1 MAFEQVNRAALN
13 AYPGLLNAILPGG
26 RVQGREF
33 VCGDLS
39 GKSGRSLSIN
49 LDRGVWRDFARGDSG
64 SDPVS
69 LWAAAHGCSQ
79 SEAARILAAQL
90 GLSDERSACTPKR
103 AAARAKQVLVE
114 ADKVPDKIVHPTLG
128 QPAAFWVYHHQQ
140 GRVLGLVCRW
150 DHPGGKKTI
159 RPFTPVRNANGD
171 IAWQWAGWHLPRPLY
186 GLDRLA
192 AHPDAPVLAVEGEKA
207 ADAAQKLFPDMAAI
221 TWPHGAESA
230 SKADFSPL
238 QGRTVY
244 VWPDSD
250 EPGHRAAQT
259 VCVAALAAGAVEV
272 LKVAPPEGVADGW
285 DLADALA
292 EGWTPERAANWLRIH
307 SARPVEGLQECCHA
321 ATPVPLP
328 ELPPVEP
335 FEPKLLPEQLCPW
348 IQDIADR
355 LQCPIDY
362 VAVGAMVH
370 LAAVV
375 GRKIGIRPQEKTN
388 WTVVPN
394 LWGLIVGRPGVM
406 KSPALEATSG
416 PLDRLIAEAL
426 EDYERSK
433 NEALA
438 AKAASDLRFEARQKE
453 ARKLLSQNHDADVSG
468 LLIKDEIE
476 EPTLRRYKTN
486 DTTAASLGE
495 VLRANPNGVL
505 VFRDEMVSLLKGLD
519 REDNADQRGFF
530 LTAWNGD
537 SSYTLDRIGRGLH
550 LHIEAC
556 CISLL
561 GGTQPA
567 RLSGY
572 VAQAVKGGAGDDG
585 LIQRFG
591 LMVWPDVSPDW
602 QNVDRPPDADAK
614 KKAYEVFDRLGKLDP
629 FSIGAEQDVGFD
641 GDPEGIPYLRF
652 DPDALALF
660 NEWRADL
667 ERKVRSDDLHPALES
682 HFAKYRKLVPAL
694 ALITHLVD
702 GETGPVTE
710 SSTLKALAW
719 AEYLESHARRCYS
732 AVTQEEVRAA
742 REIKK
747 KIANGALKPPFSSR
761 DVWRPRWA
769 GLDRNAAA
777 SGLAMLVDYG
787 HLLIKTVET
796 EGRSATLY
804 YVAGGSA

>member
-1 MAFEQVNRAALN
+1 MRDIRAQIETIANALGGKPNRKNGYRCFCPAHDDRHHPNLDVDPGDGGKVLVHCTAGCSQAEVIEALRARGLWLSGKPLGEAEKQRAVERVTRRKAARRQAQDAAAKKAVEIYSAATEAPEGHPYIL
-13 AYPGLLNAILPGG
+13 AKGGLDFGPHVRRGAWKQRGWTDALIVPLLNAQGSITSLQAISPDGEKDFLLGGKKRGSFYPFG
-26 RVQGREF
+26 RVKGHTGQ
-33 VCGDLS
+33 
-39 GKSGRSLSIN
+39 
-49 LDRGVWRDFARGDSG
+49 VWIAEG
-64 SDPVS
+64 
-69 LWAAAHGCSQ
+69 LATAAAIHSVGGAPCIMAIDLGNLPVAAEIVRALAPESQ
-79 SEAARILAAQL
+79 ICIFGDDDRKEGKEDNPGIQGAIKAAQL
-90 GLSDERSACTPKR
+90 VQGMVARPGL
-103 AAARAKQVLVE
+103 
-114 ADKVPDKIVHPTLG
+114 
-128 QPAAFWVYHHQQ
+128 
-140 GRVLGLVCRW
+140 
-150 DHPGGKKTI
+150 GKK
-159 RPFTPVRNANGD
+159 
-171 IAWQWAGWHLPRPLY
+171 
-186 GLDRLA
+186 
-192 AHPDAPVLAVEGEKA
+192 
-207 ADAAQKLFPDMAAI
+207 ADAWDVWHEHGPEALIAAMQ
-221 TWPHGAESA
+221 A
-230 SKADFSPL
+230 
-238 QGRTVY
+238 
-244 VWPDSD
+244 
-250 EPGHRAAQT
+250 
-259 VCVAALAAGAVEV
+259 
-272 LKVAPPEGVADGW
+272 
-285 DLADALA
+285 
-292 EGWTPERAANWLRIH
+292 
-307 SARPVEGLQECCHA
+307 ARPVGELQECCHA
-321 ATPVPLP
+321 STPIPLP

-362 VAVGAMVH
+362 VAVGTMVH
-370 LAAVV
+370 LAAVI
-375 GRKIGIRPQEKTN
+375 GRKIGIRPQGKTN

-572 VAQAVKGGAGDDG
+572 IAQAVKGGAGDDG

-614 KKAYEVFDRLGKLDP
+614 KKAYEVFGRLDKLDP

-667 ERKVRSDDLHPALES
+667 EKKVRSDDLHPALES

-747 KIANGALKPPFSSR
+747 KIANGSLKPPFSSR

-777 SGLAMLVDYG
+777 SGLATLVDYG
-787 HLLIKTVET
+787 HLLIKQVET